1 MKKCKHFM
9 AFVAVILVFAM
20 TFSNVSIQ
28 ADAAA
33 TAKAKSI
40 TVKNLPSNTLTL
52 KKGKTFTIK
61 TNVSKKKLKYATSN
75 KKVVTVTKNGKIKA
89 IKKGKAN
96 ITISLKSNPK
106 VKKVIHVTVGKPVAK
121 VKLNKTSLILIKGK
135 SSTLKATVTPAKPSN
150 KKLIWKS
157 SKPSVAKVSTT
168 GKITGIKAGT
178 ATITVTAAD
187 GSGKKAAC
195 KVTVVNPTNV
205 TSISMSD
212 PQTAKVVLSSAQK
225 LSASNFSAKAGTVIN
240 GRFPIKV
247 QIESVTTKDN
257 KTYTLKLGK
266 KPLLD
271 DKMKVRITVT
281 GLYETGTVSREVS
294 SPYTPKKKEDFTTY
308 NCKQNVKTY
317 KTLKFDSDGGY
328 YTYTVANLPAGITY
342 TKDDVLHYSIH
353 FSGTPT
359 KTGTTIS
366 TVTAKDEKGNIT
378 TMKITWNIY
387 NDSVIAAAYKE
398 TYYNLLT
405 SPTVKISSYI
415 SGPAGGSGQYT
426 YAIVGNSYGLTI
438 NSKGLIEGTLNKAG
452 TYRVNVKI
460 TDANNPQI
468 SLTTTSVTHVSNN
481 SLSLSG
487 TVKSKDGSVI
497 YWAHI
502 ALIDKVTG
510 ETYSTRSG
518 LQGEYSI
525 NAPAGTY
532 DIEIE
537 VGSDITYVYS
547 LKLTKNITNKTL
559 VSDTRKIKVR
569 LNINNNDIDQLSSW
583 TDEYGND
590 DNYGTGDYV
599 FLAPGT
605 YKLSANGIIY
615 PGMSDFVATINATV
629 TSKTTSLTAIVHNKP
644 VDLTEGKGI
653 QAIKGQRYK
662 FIPKKT
668 GTYYFYSISTDKSPT
683 AVLYDANMEELTKSQ
698 YLRHN
703 LTDNEL
709 DFYLSYECE
718 AGKTYYVIVR
728 GGSCS
733 LYVSSTDPGT
743 K

>member
-1 MKKCKHFM
+1 
-9 AFVAVILVFAM
+9 
-20 TFSNVSIQ
+20 
-28 ADAAA
+28 
-33 TAKAKSI
+33 
-40 TVKNLPSNTLTL
+40 
-52 KKGKTFTIK
+52 
-61 TNVSKKKLKYATSN
+61 
-75 KKVVTVTKNGKIKA
+75 
-89 IKKGKAN
+89 
-96 ITISLKSNPK
+96 
-106 VKKVIHVTVGKPVAK
+106 
-121 VKLNKTSLILIKGK
+121 
-135 SSTLKATVTPAKPSN
+135 
-150 KKLIWKS
+150 
-157 SKPSVAKVSTT
+157 
-168 GKITGIKAGT
+168 
-178 ATITVTAAD
+178 
-187 GSGKKAAC
+187 
-195 KVTVVNPTNV
+195 
-205 TSISMSD
+205 
-212 PQTAKVVLSSAQK
+212 
-225 LSASNFSAKAGTVIN
+225 
-240 GRFPIKV
+240 
-247 QIESVTTKDN
+247 
-257 KTYTLKLGK
+257 
-266 KPLLD
+266 
-271 DKMKVRITVT
+271 
-281 GLYETGTVSREVS
+281 
-294 SPYTPKKKEDFTTY
+294 
-308 NCKQNVKTY
+308 
-317 KTLKFDSDGGY
+317 
-328 YTYTVANLPAGITY
+328 
-342 TKDDVLHYSIH
+342 
-353 FSGTPT
+353 
-359 KTGTTIS
+359 
-366 TVTAKDEKGNIT
+366 
-378 TMKITWNIY
+378 MKITWNIY

-405 SPTVKISSYI
+405 SPTVKISNYI

-583 TDEYGND
+583 ADEYGND

-644 VDLTEGKGI
+644 VDLTEGKGV

-662 FIPKKT
+662 FVPKET
-668 GTYYFYSISTDKSPT
+668 VTYYFYSISTDKSPT